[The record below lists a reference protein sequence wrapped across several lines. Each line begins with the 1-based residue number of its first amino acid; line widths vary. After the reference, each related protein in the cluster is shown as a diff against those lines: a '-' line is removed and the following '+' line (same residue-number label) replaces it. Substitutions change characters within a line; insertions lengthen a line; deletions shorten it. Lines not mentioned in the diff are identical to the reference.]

1 MDFHILLSKTDYLHF
16 SMSYKLSSVF
26 HNLEVSEISILVA
39 WFFKKSIWT
48 LFAYFKTLRIGK
60 S

>member
-1 MDFHILLSKTDYLHF
+1 MEFHILWSNSDHLHF

-39 WFFKKSIWT
+39 WFFKKNIWT
-48 LFAYFKTLRIGK
+48 RVAYFKTLRIGK